1 MGPERK
7 NLISWTSSKLKK
19 FSLQYATLRNEQIKE
34 KMADNIDKHICNM
47 RYVSR
52 IYILKKKTLDTSIR
66 RETTQFK
73 KGQKIGINI
82 LSKKKDEWL
91 TSTWKNAK
99 DHWSLLFSC

>member
-1 MGPERK
+1 M
-7 NLISWTSSKLKK
+7 T
-19 FSLQYATLRNEQIKE
+19 
-34 KMADNIDKHICNM
+34 DNIDKHICNM

-52 IYILKKKTLDTSIR
+52 IYILKKTLDTSIR